1 MLREE
6 LDSLAVAGVRKL
18 LGTHA
23 RPITIET
30 ARRNGAVVAK
40 LPFAPSGCI
49 RCGDNYYL
57 VEATDVAPI
66 PERIIRATACLRP
79 KTQIILV
86 TNPSPDASAAKIA
99 AQLAG
104 AVVEHGF
111 GLAMLLGNDVQ
122 EVFPPDFIVPTIE
135 AAATEFGHI
144 PSWLITEIAG
154 GTGFSDHF
162 AACVRT
168 FVERYRALVTDEAPT
183 FDDEF
188 AVLFEFATKLTEGD
202 RRLHWPL
209 GQLQMLKELERQ
221 KANPKARD
229 HVFHTFNNLIL
240 GAVILAEL
248 MRERHESLPP
258 ENIIRSSPGGLA
270 AWEVLWLFT
279 CLFHDP
285 GYLGEKFGP
294 SVNFTFG
301 FHGLADPE
309 MEMPDVIVR
318 RLEDAWDTELAPARH
333 DLKSLFQELAGV
345 WAPLRANSSIWAKFD
360 SALRVAYF
368 DGRRGIHSLLSGLRL
383 IELCLKPGGRQHSAY
398 DATITQKTS
407 VIAALGMLFHDERC
421 RRIFTDHG
429 ILPVPFERL
438 PYAATLMFVDA
449 LQEDRRDIEL
459 AEFPASGFLVSVTVD
474 ALTKHIAARI
484 NLAPLPLEWWPFKI
498 AEMAGV
504 VRWINS
510 QSEMQVAIDYQTLSG
525 NGFPK

>member
-1 MLREE
+1 M
-6 LDSLAVAGVRKL
+6 
-18 LGTHA
+18 
-23 RPITIET
+23 
-30 ARRNGAVVAK
+30 
-40 LPFAPSGCI
+40 
-49 RCGDNYYL
+49 
-57 VEATDVAPI
+57 
-66 PERIIRATACLRP
+66 
-79 KTQIILV
+79 
-86 TNPSPDASAAKIA
+86 
-99 AQLAG
+99 
-104 AVVEHGF
+104 
-111 GLAMLLGNDVQ
+111 
-122 EVFPPDFIVPTIE
+122 
-135 AAATEFGHI
+135 
-144 PSWLITEIAG
+144 
-154 GTGFSDHF
+154 
-162 AACVRT
+162 
-168 FVERYRALVTDEAPT
+168 FVDRYTALVTDEAPT
-183 FDDEF
+183 FDDEC
-188 AVLFEFATKLTEGD
+188 AVLFDFATKLTEGD
-202 RRLHWPL
+202 RRLYWPL

-240 GAVILAEL
+240 GALILAGL
-248 MRERHESLPP
+248 MGERRESLPP
-258 ENIIRSSPGGLA
+258 ENIIRSTPGGLA
-270 AWEVLWLFT
+270 AWEIIWLFT

-345 WAPLRANSSIWAKFD
+345 WAPLRADSSIWSKFD

-383 IELCLKPGGRQHSAY
+383 IELCLNPGGTQHSDY
-398 DATITQKTS
+398 DATTTQKTS
-407 VIAALGMLFHDERC
+407 VVAALGMLFHDERC

-429 ILPVPFERL
+429 ILPVSFERL

-459 AEFPASGFLVSVTVD
+459 AEFSRSGFLVSANVGVP
-474 ALTKHIAARI
+474 AKLIAARV

-498 AEMAGV
+498 AEMADV

-510 QSEMQVAIDYQTLSG
+510 QSETQVSIDYQTLSG
-525 NGFPK
+525 NGFQK